1 MSTSTVVESTSLYFR
16 DDRSDKVYNATIESC
31 GNGYIVNC
39 SWGRRGSALQSA
51 TQTKEPVSLEKATAI
66 YDKKLKEKR
75 AKGYQLSTRT
85 MSTIPVASTTN
96 PLNPQCN
103 LLNPIESEELESVML
118 NDDWVMQEK
127 MDGVR
132 LLIQRKGSSFT
143 GYSRTGREVAVPE
156 NIQNALTLT
165 PMNDT
170 FLIDGELVGDTYY
183 AFDLLETSLC
193 WRDMHYTS
201 RRAQLV
207 TLLNGNANPSVV
219 CVKYFIGKEEKYKE
233 FHSIKE
239 KGGEGVV
246 FKKTFAVYKAGR
258 PNSGG
263 DYLKYKFYKTC
274 SAIVTT
280 INDKRS
286 VGLSCYECVGS
297 LVSVGNCTIPANY
310 PVPELGSV
318 VEVRYLYARLP
329 SHALFQPTY
338 LGVRLDIGSW
348 ECGLSQLKYKAGEGD
363 QDDEG

>member
-31 GNGYIVNC
+31 DEGYTVNC

-51 TQTKEPVSLEKATAI
+51 TQTQEPVSLIKATAI

-85 MSTIPVASTTN
+85 MNTIPVASTTN

-103 LLNPIESEELESVML
+103 LLNPVDKDMLQALIED
-118 NDDWVMQEK
+118 DDWIMQEK

-132 LLIQRKGSSFT
+132 LLIQKNGERFV
-143 GYSRTGREVAVPE
+143 GYSRTGREVAVPQGIVE
-156 NIQNALTLT
+156 ALRLT
-165 PMNDT
+165 IMNDT
-170 FLIDGELVGDTYY
+170 FLIDGELVGDVYH
-183 AFDLLETSLC
+183 AFDLLETSIS
-193 WRDMHYTS
+193 WRENFYTS
-201 RRAQLV
+201 RRKQLV
-207 TLLNGNANPSVV
+207 SVLSGQTYPNIV
-219 CVKYFIGKEEKYKE
+219 CVKYYIGEKEKSQE

-239 KGGEGVV
+239 SGGEGVV
-246 FKKTFAVYKAGR
+246 FKKSSATYKVGR
-258 PNSGG
+258 PASGG

-297 LVSVGNCTIPANY
+297 LVSVGNCTIPPNY
-310 PVPELGSV
+310 SVPEIGSV

-338 LGVRLDIGSW
+338 LGVRLDIGRG
-348 ECGLSQLKYKAGEGD
+348 ECGLSQLKYKVGEGE
-363 QDDEG
+363 QEDE